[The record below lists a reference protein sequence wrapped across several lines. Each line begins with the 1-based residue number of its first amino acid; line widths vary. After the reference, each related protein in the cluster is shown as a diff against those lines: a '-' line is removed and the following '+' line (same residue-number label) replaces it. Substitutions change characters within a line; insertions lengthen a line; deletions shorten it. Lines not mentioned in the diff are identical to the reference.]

1 MWVHT
6 LCKPHKNVTVY
17 LFLLK
22 YILKV
27 KKVARLT
34 ACNITVRSREPP
46 HLFYQDVSAQTDFR

>member
-34 ACNITVRSREPP
+34 ACNITVRSPEPP